1 MFRTFLNQSTA
12 ELAVQVAGA
21 ILVLVPILWATLRN
35 RPQTLNNQIDA
46 LARKTK
52 TRSAP

>member
-1 MFRTFLNQSTA
+1 MFRTFLNQSSA

-35 RPQTLNNQIDA
+35 RQQTMNNQIDA
-46 LARKTK
+46 LARKS
-52 TRSAP
+52 RARHSP